1 MARINTKILNAQ
13 TVGIAAG
20 VVLSALLFIGS
31 FYVRALRVVA
41 LLPLAACPA
50 LFFWSQSRARTIHDK
65 TELDRLAEALNE
77 TEQRFRVTF
86 DHAAGMGLT
95 TTRGEWVRVNK
106 SLCKLLGYSEAD
118 LLKTTL
124 HSLSHPEDAEWL
136 KEQLTNL
143 LRGSIASVQ
152 LEQRF
157 VRQDAE
163 IVWVVLSATKI
174 AEADKKSS
182 KLILQ
187 MQDITARKSVEER
200 LLHEALHDGLT
211 GLPNRALFMDHLRK
225 AVARWK
231 RRDHGA
237 FAVLFLDLDGF
248 KGINDT
254 LGHLAGDQLLVE
266 FTQRLMVNVR
276 PGDTFARMGGDEFS
290 VLLDD
295 LNDLNDAIIAVKR
308 LQKTLKDPFRL
319 SNRELFVTSSIG
331 VALSTPEYVDPEE
344 ILRHADA
351 AMYRAKKLGKGRYE
365 VFDRTTS
372 KRLERQSQIETDLS
386 RAVERAE
393 LFLEYQPIVAL
404 ETGRIAG
411 FEALLRWQHPTL
423 GMVAPPDFITVA
435 EATGAIVPIGEW
447 VLEES
452 CRQTREWQK
461 TCPQSPPLYISVNL
475 SVKQFTQPNLVEQVA
490 IALHNAG
497 LDPSSLKL
505 EITESMLMSADSA
518 IRMLSQLNALGVGI
532 SIDDFGTGYS
542 SLSYLHRLPIG
553 NLKIDRSFVV
563 SMSANRESFEIVRTI
578 ITLAQSLN
586 LTIVAEGIETNEQLQ
601 MLRELNCQYGQGHF
615 FSKALKV
622 EWAASLLFANSN
634 IAFETQEPRH
644 IVPARAPASLLAH

>member
-1 MARINTKILNAQ
+1 MARMKTKIITAQ
-13 TVGIAAG
+13 AAGIAAG
-20 VVLSALLFIGS
+20 VLLSAILFIGS
-31 FYVRALRVVA
+31 FYVRALRIVA

-50 LFFWSQSRARTIHDK
+50 VFFWYQSKGKISNDK
-65 TELDRLAEALNE
+65 LELGRLSAALDE
-77 TEQRFRVTF
+77 SEQRFQMTF
-86 DHAAGMGLT
+86 NQAAGMGLT
-95 TTRGEWVRVNK
+95 TINGEWVRVNK
-106 SLCKLLGYSEAD
+106 SLCKLLGYSEAE
-118 LLKTTL
+118 LLKMTL
-124 HSLSHPEDAEWL
+124 HSLSHPEDADWL

-157 VRQDAE
+157 LRKDAE
-163 IVWVVLSATKI
+163 VVWVVLSATKI
-174 AEADKKSS
+174 AEGKNNSAKM
-182 KLILQ
+182 ILQ
-187 MQDITARKSVEER
+187 MQDITDRKSVEER
-200 LLHEALHDGLT
+200 LLHEALHDALT
-211 GLPNRALFMDHLRK
+211 GLPNRALYMDHLRK

-231 RRDHGA
+231 RREHGA

-266 FTQRLMVNVR
+266 FTQRLIANTR
-276 PGDTFARMGGDEFS
+276 PGDTFARLGGDEFS
-290 VLLDD
+290 ILLDD

-308 LQKTLKDPFRL
+308 LQQMLKEPFHV
-319 SNRELFVTSSIG
+319 SGRELFVTSSIG

-411 FEALLRWQHPTL
+411 FEALLRWQHPNL
-423 GMVAPPDFITVA
+423 GMIAPPDFITVA

-447 VLEES
+447 VLQES

-461 TCPQSPPLYISVNL
+461 SCPQNPPLYMSVNL

-490 IALHNAG
+490 IALHNGG

-505 EITESMLMSADSA
+505 EITESMLMNADSA

-542 SLSYLHRLPIG
+542 SLSYLHRLPFS
-553 NLKIDRSFVV
+553 NLKIDRSFVN
-563 SMSANRESFEIVRTI
+563 SMSGNKESFEIVRTI
-578 ITLAQSLN
+578 ITLARSLN
-586 LTIVAEGIETNEQLQ
+586 LTIVAEGIETNEQVEI
-601 MLRELNCQYGQGHF
+601 LRDLNCEYGQGHF

-622 EWAASLLFANSN
+622 EWAASLLFANAN
-634 IAFETQEPRH
+634 IAFDTQGTR
-644 IVPARAPASLLAH
+644 PAIPAPASLLAH

>member
-1 MARINTKILNAQ
+1 MNISIKNGPVAVIGGGLLISA
-13 TVGIAAG
+13 
-20 VVLSALLFIGS
+20 ALLEGS
-31 FYVRALRVVA
+31 FYVRGLRVVA
-41 LLPLAACPA
+41 LLPLATCPA
-50 LFFWSQSRARTIHDK
+50 VFFWYRSREETGKRQI
-65 TELDRLAEALNE
+65 ELNRLSAALDE
-77 TEQRFRVTF
+77 SELRFRATF
-86 DHAAGMGLT
+86 DHATSMGLIT
-95 TTRGEWVRVNK
+95 TKGEWVRVNN
-106 SLCKLLGYSEAD
+106 SMCDLLGYSEAE
-118 LLKTTL
+118 LQERNLAL
-124 HSLSHPEDAEWL
+124 LSHPEDLEWL
-136 KEQLTNL
+136 QEQLTNL

-157 VRQDAE
+157 VRQDGE
-163 IVWVVLSATKI
+163 IVWVVLSVTKL
-174 AEADKKSS
+174 AGSQNQSA

-187 MQDITARKSVEER
+187 MQDITDRKNVEDQLR
-200 LLHEALHDGLT
+200 HESLHDVLT
-211 GLPNRALFMDHLRK
+211 GLPNRTLYMDHLRK

-231 RRDHGA
+231 RRDRGA

-248 KGINDT
+248 KSINDT

-266 FTQRLMVNVR
+266 FTQRLLTNVR

-290 VLLDD
+290 ILLDD

-308 LQKTLKDPFRL
+308 LQVTLKDPFHL
-319 SNRELFVTSSIG
+319 SGRELFVTSSIG
-331 VALSTPEYVDPEE
+331 VALSTPEFVDPDE

-365 VFDRTTS
+365 VFDRS
-372 KRLERQSQIETDLS
+372 INKRLERQSQIETDLS

-423 GMVAPPDFITVA
+423 GMISPPDFITVA

-452 CRQTREWQK
+452 CRQTREWQRS
-461 TCPQSPPLYISVNL
+461 CPQNPPLYISVNL
-475 SVKQFTQPNLVEQVA
+475 SVKQFTQPHLVEQVA

-505 EITESMLMSADSA
+505 EITETMLMNAESA
-518 IRMLSQLNALGVGI
+518 IRMLGELNALGVGI

-553 NLKIDRSFVV
+553 NLKVDRSFVN
-563 SMSANRESFEIVRTI
+563 SMSRNKESFEIVRTI

-586 LTIVAEGIETNEQLQ
+586 LTIVAEGIETNEQLE
-601 MLRELNCQYGQGHF
+601 MLRDLNCEYGQGHF
-615 FSKALKV
+615 FSRALTV
-622 EWAASLLFANSN
+622 EWAASLLFANAN
-634 IAFETQEPRH
+634 IAFDVQTPGRSLR
-644 IVPARAPASLLAH
+644 VPASSLVQ